1 MGPVKEAGPADLK
14 ACLACCCLHGCWD
27 IAPSQRPS
35 LPPSILGLWWP
46 LTPQPLRSSLCMRQ
60 SEDCETCPRQEP
72 RAKAGAEL
80 SQSYS
85 PRGGRTWA
93 TPRLPA
99 PPHPPHPR
107 PPRPLPHDQG
117 SLGKRSSGLSPG
129 AQSWCTRIFLTLDP
143 AYTSWWGHGRTDNP
157 WSSEAGGTGEFLH

>member
-72 RAKAGAEL
+72 RAKAGTKG
-80 SQSYS
+80 QS
-85 PRGGRTWA
+85 RGRTQPKLLIKGWQDLGHTQA
-93 TPRLPA
+93 ASPTPPPSSPA
-99 PPHPPHPR
+99 RHVHFPMTR
-107 PPRPLPHDQG
+107 ALWV
-117 SLGKRSSGLSPG
+117 KG
-129 AQSWCTRIFLTLDP
+129 AQVCLQVLK
-143 AYTSWWGHGRTDNP
+143 AGALE
-157 WSSEAGGTGEFLH
+157 SS